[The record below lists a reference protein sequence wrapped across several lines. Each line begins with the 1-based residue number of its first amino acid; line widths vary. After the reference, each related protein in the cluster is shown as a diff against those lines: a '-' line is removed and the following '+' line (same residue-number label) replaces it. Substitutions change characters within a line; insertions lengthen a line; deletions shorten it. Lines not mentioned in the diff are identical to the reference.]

1 MTTDTLSTRPP
12 TLNEIEKASEAASAF
27 ARALAHQNLPLRIS
41 ENGAEVKID
50 LPPSLGHLL
59 LDLLTHVANGEM
71 VTFVPY
77 GAELTTQQAADILNV
92 SRPFLVKLL
101 KSGDIGH
108 HKVGSHRRIS
118 VSDLLEYKVRRDQNR
133 SDGLTELQSLGQ
145 EYDAG

>member
-27 ARALAHQNLPLRIS
+27 ARALAHQNLPLRVS

-59 LDLLTHVANGEM
+59 LDLLTHVAKGEM

-101 KSGDIGH
+101 NSGDIGH
-108 HKVGSHRRIS
+108 HKVGAHRRIS
-118 VSDLLEYKVRRDQNR
+118 VSDLLEYKDRRDQNR
-133 SDGLTELQSLGQ
+133 ADGLAELQHLGQ